1 MTRSA
6 ACPFPGGTN
15 GELLAHYRALGKLR
29 RTHSAF
35 AGGDFRITAHDCGLF
50 AFIRE
55 DENETIHIAL
65 NRASFPIHFD
75 FGENFTDL
83 VSGETGSGTTVIEPY
98 GFRIIQVTKK
108 GQ

>member
-1 MTRSA
+1 M
-6 ACPFPGGTN
+6 PFPWGHEN

-55 DENETIHIAL
+55 DETETIHIAL

-75 FGENFTDL
+75 FGESWTDL
-83 VSGETGSGTTVIEPY
+83 FTGEDGSGAAVLEPC
-98 GFRIIQVTKK
+98 GFRIIKVTKK